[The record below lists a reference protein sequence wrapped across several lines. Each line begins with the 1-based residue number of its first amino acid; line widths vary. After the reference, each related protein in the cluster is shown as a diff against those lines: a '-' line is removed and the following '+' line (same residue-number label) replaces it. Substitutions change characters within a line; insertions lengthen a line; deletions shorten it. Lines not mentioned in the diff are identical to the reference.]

1 MAEPL
6 VTIDD
11 IAARLGRDLTD
22 SEEIRA
28 EALVVDVSAAVRAY
42 TGQTFSAEETT
53 RRLHTRAGIVRL
65 PERPVNSV
73 TAVADLDGNDIEFTW
88 YSGDTLTIAASPT
101 SGWVD
106 VTYSHGWEELPADI
120 VAVVCQIVGRA
131 LGTPADEG
139 AYQQESIGNY
149 SYTIGPAAAA
159 GATGMLNDERAV
171 LDRYRRVGATAWL
184 AT

>member
-6 VTIDD
+6 ATVDD
-11 IAARLGRDLTD
+11 IAARLGRDLTA
-22 SEEIRA
+22 SEETRA
-28 EALVVDVSAAVRAY
+28 EALLVDVSAAVRAY

-53 RRLHTRAGIVRL
+53 RRLHARAGRVRL
-65 PERPVNSV
+65 PDRPVNGV
-73 TAVADLDGNDIEFTW
+73 TVIADLDGNNLEFTW
-88 YSGDTLTIAASPT
+88 YSGDTLTLAATPIG
-101 SGWVD
+101 GWVD

-131 LGTPADEG
+131 LGTPADQG
-139 AYQQESIGNY
+139 AFQNESIGNY

-171 LDRYRRVGATAWL
+171 LDRYRRVGATVWL
-184 AT
+184 AR